1 VYDRRDLLQAHRLMT
16 HRMSQAL
23 LCGEPDSRNQ
33 PLRRMYAASACSV
46 LLAVIAA
53 GVFAAL
59 GLFLPGSAHLTGLNK
74 PGTLVVDTDTA
85 TAFVPCAGG
94 ELCPAVNLASAL
106 LALDSPGA
114 TRRVAVTTAQLAG
127 YAIGPAVGIA
137 GLPPVLPA
145 ASALVRGPWSV
156 CAAAGSTVLV
166 GGMST
171 GGRALGPSDAAL
183 VSAEGREWLLWDST
197 RLAIQP
203 AIAQTLFDAGPVRVP
218 PTWLDSLPRGPDF
231 AAPVLA
237 GAGQHVAGPSGADAV
252 AGQVYVQ
259 QSPPQFYVLTDGGRL
274 APVTAVAAAL
284 LERVPGAQ
292 QAQPIAPSVAAS
304 DLGGAGVQEGGL
316 PATVPRI
323 AAASPALCAVYGA
336 GPGPSMTVGGTVPA
350 GGSTSG
356 TAGDVRAWFPPG
368 GGALARAAQGWFL
381 LAGAHRYPLQSA
393 AAAQA
398 LGYDLGRDAVPL
410 PASVTDLL
418 APGPALD
425 LAAAKLPAR

>member
-1 VYDRRDLLQAHRLMT
+1 MHDHRDLLQAHRLMT

-23 LCGEPDSRNQ
+23 LCGEPDSRNR
-33 PLRRMYAASACSV
+33 PLRRMYAASACAV
-46 LLAVIAA
+46 LVGVIAA

-59 GLFLPGSAHLTGLNK
+59 GLFLPRSGHVTGLNQ
-74 PGTLVVDTDTA
+74 PGTLVVDTDTM

-94 ELCPAVNLASAL
+94 ELCPAVNFASAL

-114 TRRVAVTTAQLAG
+114 TRRVAVTTAALAG
-127 YAIGPAVGIA
+127 YTIGPAVGIA
-137 GLPPVLPA
+137 GLPPILPA
-145 ASALVRGPWSV
+145 ASALVHGPWSV
-156 CAAAGSTVLV
+156 CTVGGATVLV

-183 VSAEGREWLLWDST
+183 VSAEGGEWLLWDST

-203 AIAQTLFDAGPVRVP
+203 AVAQTLFDTGPVSVP
-218 PTWLDSLPRGPDF
+218 LAWLDSLPRGPDF
-231 AAPVLA
+231 AAPVLP
-237 GAGQHVAGPSGADAV
+237 GAGQLVAGPSGADAV

-259 QSPPQFYVLTDGGRL
+259 QSPPQFYVLTGDGRL

-292 QAQPIAPSVAAS
+292 PAQPISPSMAAS
-304 DLGGAGVQEGGL
+304 DLGSAGVQTDGL

-323 AAASPALCAVYGA
+323 AAAPSPLCVVYGA
-336 GPGPSMTVGGTVPA
+336 GPGPAVTVGGTVPS
-350 GGSTSG
+350 GGG

-368 GGALARAAQGWFL
+368 GGALVRSAQGWFL
-381 LAGAHRYPLQSA
+381 LAGAHRYPVQSA

-398 LGYDLGRDAVPL
+398 LGYNLGGDAVPL

-425 LAAAKLPAR
+425 LAAAKSPAG

>member
-1 VYDRRDLLQAHRLMT
+1 MT

-23 LCGEPDSRNQ
+23 LCGEPDSRNR
-33 PLRRMYAASACSV
+33 PLRRMYAASACAV
-46 LLAVIAA
+46 LAGVIAV

-59 GLFLPGSAHLTGLNK
+59 GLFLPRSGAVTGLNR
-74 PGTLVVDTDTA
+74 PGTLVVDTDTM

-94 ELCPAVNLASAL
+94 ELCPAVNFASAL

-114 TRRVAVTTAQLAG
+114 TRRVAVTTAGLAG

-145 ASALVRGPWSV
+145 APALVRGPWSL
-156 CAAAGSTVLV
+156 CAVDGATVLV
-166 GGMST
+166 GGVPT
-171 GGRALGPSDAAL
+171 RGRALGPSAAAL
-183 VSAEGREWLLWDST
+183 VSAGDGEWLVWDST

-203 AIAQTLFDAGPVRVP
+203 DVAQTLFAVGPVSVP
-218 PTWLDSLPRGPDF
+218 LAWLDSLPRGPDF
-231 AAPVLA
+231 TAPALPGIGAAVTGPA
-237 GAGQHVAGPSGADAV
+237 GVAAV

-259 QSPPQFYVLTDGGRL
+259 QSPPQSYVLTADGRL
-274 APVTAVAAAL
+274 APVTAVVAAL

-292 QAQPIAPSVAAS
+292 PAQQVSPSMAAA
-304 DLGGAGVQEGGL
+304 DLGGTAVRAGGL

-323 AAASPALCAVYGA
+323 AAASPALCAIYGA
-336 GPGPSMTVGGTVPA
+336 GPGPAMTVGGTVPS
-350 GGSTSG
+350 GGA

-368 GGALARAAQGWFL
+368 GGALVRSAHGWFL
-381 LAGAHRYPLQSA
+381 LAGARRYQIQSA

-425 LAAAKLPAR
+425 LAAAKSPAQ